1 MSRPNITVILKLGDL
16 SLQSRDFDLHH
27 RLRGLIW
34 RFDIDT
40 VQLRK
45 ILSANIKASRKK
57 LGISQ
62 EKLAEMADLS
72 VQMVNT
78 IEGNQ
83 TWVSDK
89 TLISLSNALGI
100 EVFQLFIPLTESQK
114 QDNKPLPSHWLL
126 KLRQD
131 MKKDINSDVDM
142 HFERLFNMNVQ
153 D

>member
-1 MSRPNITVILKLGDL
+1 MR
-16 SLQSRDFDLHH
+16 
-27 RLRGLIW
+27 
-34 RFDIDT
+34 RFIIDT

-45 ILSANIKASRKK
+45 VLSANIKAQRKK

-62 EKLAEMADLS
+62 EKLAEMANLS

-78 IEGNQ
+78 IEGHQ

-89 TLISLSNALGI
+89 TLIALSNALGI
-100 EVFQLFIPLTESQK
+100 EVSQLFTPAAEGQK
-114 QDNKPLPSHWLL
+114 KSRRPLPSHWLL

-131 MKKDINSDVDM
+131 MKEDINANVDM
-142 HFERLFNMNVQ
+142 HFERLFSMTLR

>member
-1 MSRPNITVILKLGDL
+1 
-16 SLQSRDFDLHH
+16 
-27 RLRGLIW
+27 
-34 RFDIDT
+34 
-40 VQLRK
+40 
-45 ILSANIKASRKK
+45 
-57 LGISQ
+57 
-62 EKLAEMADLS
+62 MADIS

-78 IEGNQ
+78 IEGHRA
-83 TWVSDK
+83 WVSDK

-100 EVFQLFIPLTESQK
+100 EVFQLFTPTTESQK

-153 D
+153 E